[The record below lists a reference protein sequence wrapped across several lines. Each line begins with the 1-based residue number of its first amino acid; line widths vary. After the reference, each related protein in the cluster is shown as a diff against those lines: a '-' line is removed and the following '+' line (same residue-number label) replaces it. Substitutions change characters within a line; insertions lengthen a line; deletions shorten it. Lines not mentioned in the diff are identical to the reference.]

1 MISWRRNKI
10 IELKSQGL
18 SQEEIARTLQV
29 SPSTVTCDLNYLS
42 QEAMENISEY
52 TTKQYPIW
60 FKACLVGIQNS
71 MKLCWNIAQ
80 NSQDNKEKMMALEHY
95 RQFYMDMLAMIGW
108 RGQAALQDGV
118 DKLNKSQPT
127 KYKDGDIVM
136 PGPGEQFSP
145 HTYHSDRMDRNGNS

>member
-1 MISWRRNKI
+1 LDWG
-10 IELKSQGL
+10 LKSQGFN
-18 SQEEIARTLQV
+18 QEEIAQTLQV
-29 SPSTVTCDLNYLS
+29 SSGLISLDLQHIRN
-42 QEAMENISEY
+42 EAMENIQEY

-95 RQFYMDMLAMIGW
+95 RQFYMDMLAMIGR

-118 DKLNKSQPT
+118 GKLNKSQPT

-136 PGPGEQFSP
+136 Q
-145 HTYHSDRMDRNGNS
+145 D